1 MVTTTERLRTT
12 TIIDAPLDPEAIKIS
27 AAKLRMSID
36 VDTGEVLRADIHV
49 TADHDDEEV
58 QRAAERAV
66 VAQALRS

>member
-1 MVTTTERLRTT
+1 MVTTERLRTT
-12 TIIDAPLDPEAIKIS
+12 TIIDAPLDPEAVKIS

-58 QRAAERAV
+58 QRAAEQAV
-66 VAQALRS
+66 IAQATHG

>member
-1 MVTTTERLRTT
+1 MVTTERPRTT
-12 TIIDAPLDPEAIKIS
+12 TIIDAPLDPEVIKIS

-49 TADHDDEEV
+49 TADHDDDEV